1 MSYVSVISAIVLE
14 LLCSVLIINGLMGEE
29 RKIRVFE
36 AGIFILVATIY
47 ITVLP
52 AEWVNGC
59 YILTLL
65 YVKFS
70 YRVSWRDSL
79 ITVVLSLLLGGIVEL
94 ICFFPFAFL
103 FNERW
108 TDSKAALFSVVLC
121 YIVVKRCPVWYLKE
135 WCSRKQVWYTAIVL
149 FSLILMLTAIIRYRM
164 TLELGLGDYIYIIFC
179 MALMW
184 LLGLRLM
191 RYRYEEK
198 LRKKYFD
205 AFCSVIDQIRR
216 RQHKFQN
223 QLDAVYS
230 LHKLYGEY
238 ETLVE
243 AQRKYLGKL
252 ADYEMPTDVLVLEN
266 PILIAHVYEKIT
278 EAQEAGLRIRM
289 KLRGSLEKCGI
300 KDIHMVEILG
310 TLFDNAI
317 QDMKET
323 GQTEFLVFEV
333 EEGDGVMIR
342 VANPHRKLENRE
354 IQRMFEAGYSTKG
367 EDRGIGLYRVKK
379 LVQKHKI
386 ELLVENEM
394 IEEQNYICFSLI
406 IGRSTPLA

>member
-1 MSYVSVISAIVLE
+1 MSYISVIGATVLE

-36 AGIFILVATIY
+36 AGIFVLAATIY

-65 YVKFS
+65 YVKLS
-70 YRVSWRDSL
+70 YRVSWKDSL

-205 AFCSVIDQIRR
+205 AFCSVIDQI
-216 RQHKFQN
+216 
-223 QLDAVYS
+223 
-230 LHKLYGEY
+230 
-238 ETLVE
+238 
-243 AQRKYLGKL
+243 
-252 ADYEMPTDVLVLEN
+252 
-266 PILIAHVYEKIT
+266 
-278 EAQEAGLRIRM
+278 
-289 KLRGSLEKCGI
+289 
-300 KDIHMVEILG
+300 
-310 TLFDNAI
+310 
-317 QDMKET
+317 
-323 GQTEFLVFEV
+323 
-333 EEGDGVMIR
+333 
-342 VANPHRKLENRE
+342 
-354 IQRMFEAGYSTKG
+354 
-367 EDRGIGLYRVKK
+367 KK
-379 LVQKHKI
+379 K
-386 ELLVENEM
+386 
-394 IEEQNYICFSLI
+394 
-406 IGRSTPLA
+406 AA